1 MHNDLRSQTQ
11 IRLEEE
17 VVGSVLDEYGNPR
30 GVAQIC
36 SNDSNHIISTW
47 TTQEQDISSSSVGK
61 LAHINRPTLMVVK
74 KNKVVLEALRDRL
87 IYHKNLY
94 DLDIPVLVVDDEADQ
109 ASIDTSDPNK
119 KEDPK
124 TINRL
129 IRQILELFERKA
141 YVGYTATPF
150 ANLLI
155 NVKAETKEEGKDLY
169 PKDFLVGLSKPKGY
183 CGPEEFFNVLEEAE
197 YKRPSL
203 IRLLHKDEIDMFNS
217 IKRKIRGVNLK
228 KFQIQC

>member
-1 MHNDLRSQTQ
+1 
-11 IRLEEE
+11 
-17 VVGSVLDEYGNPR
+17 
-30 GVAQIC
+30 
-36 SNDSNHIISTW
+36 
-47 TTQEQDISSSSVGK
+47 
-61 LAHINRPTLMVVK
+61 MVVK
-74 KNKVVLEALRDRL
+74 KNKVVLEALQDRL

-183 CGPEEFFNVLEEAE
+183 CGQRN
-197 YKRPSL
+197 SL
-203 IRLLHKDEIDMFNS
+203 MY
-217 IKRKIRGVNLK
+217 
-228 KFQIQC
+228 